1 MIDIHSEWVLLMSL
15 LIQNFSQM
23 SGATMTQYHGYY
35 FALIIN
41 SLNGRKFLA
50 ATKLTAEQLPKN
62 NPIS

>member
-1 MIDIHSEWVLLMSL
+1 MSL